1 MPYSLM
7 LDGSNDTGLSKIFPI
22 TGRVFDVNF
31 NRVMTKFFDMNLI
44 GSTDAPT
51 AEVMFQSVDNQLNNL
66 DINWDYCIAI
76 CLGNT
81 NAIIEDHNSIKS
93 GAKEKNGSII
103 IAGCPCNILNNASCK
118 AGEMFSQVTNFD
130 IEDHT
135 VDAFHSFDKAS
146 EWKSLLKEHYE
157 FCDTDYSE
165 IIKFISTRNFELKN
179 YEWLKSYFLSASGAG
194 DCFRRLKMP
203 FATQYWRSICFFYQG
218 VLPGFTTFNKYFRR
232 EETLIYHMSEA

>member
-146 EWKSLLKEHYE
+146 E
-157 FCDTDYSE
+157 
-165 IIKFISTRNFELKN
+165 
-179 YEWLKSYFLSASGAG
+179 
-194 DCFRRLKMP
+194 
-203 FATQYWRSICFFYQG
+203 
-218 VLPGFTTFNKYFRR
+218 
-232 EETLIYHMSEA
+232 